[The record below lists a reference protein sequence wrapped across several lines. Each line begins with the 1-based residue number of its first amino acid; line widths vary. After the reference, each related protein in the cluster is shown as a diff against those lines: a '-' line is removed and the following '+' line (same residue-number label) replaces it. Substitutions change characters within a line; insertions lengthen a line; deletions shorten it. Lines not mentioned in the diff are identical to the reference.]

1 MSGKKA
7 SWAKVFGRLF
17 TSGALLGS
25 LLTMGWETARP
36 AMAVDS
42 CTSGSKRT
50 YSVTGR
56 TFRFGYERDFGEIFD
71 DQKAHQFTVVE
82 FSSDGVNDALCSWTA
97 PKGIKG
103 SQLAVV
109 GGGGAGGT
117 IGGGGGGGGGVF
129 INKLSPIVG
138 NVTYDITV
146 GRGGVAREESCN
158 QLCNG
163 EHGRPSSVSSSGETI
178 ASAGGGGGGG
188 GNGS

>member
-36 AMAVDS
+36 ALAVDS
-42 CTSGSKRT
+42 CTSGSMRT

-109 GGGGAGGT
+109 GGGGAGGLPISAVAVADAEAAMASLLSEEANT
-117 IGGGGGGGGGVF
+117 KKTA
-129 INKLSPIVG
+129 NKK
-138 NVTYDITV
+138 
-146 GRGGVAREESCN
+146 
-158 QLCNG
+158 
-163 EHGRPSSVSSSGETI
+163 RPGK
-178 ASAGGGGGGG
+178 
-188 GNGS
+188 GSKK